1 MLETASIAGGAVA
14 ALFLVLVLGFFAYV
28 RWHQDKKREQLDEAQ
43 SQCPGF
49 IGDAVDGPEVC
60 SCPQQV
66 QTFNTYSNLSSTES
80 GTVRNG
86 DHPTNGVHVHLVPKL
101 RPFGP
106 HHDKFI
112 SMDAVYVHR

>member
-14 ALFLVLVLGFFAYV
+14 ALFLVLVLGFCAYV
-28 RWHQDKKREQLDEAQ
+28 RWHQDKKREQLNEQFQ
-43 SQCPGF
+43 SPGLN
-49 IGDAVDGPEVC
+49 GDTVDGPEVC
-60 SCPQQV
+60 NCRQN
-66 QTFNTYSNLSSTES
+66 QTFNTFSNLSSTES
-80 GTVRNG
+80 G
-86 DHPTNGVHVHLVPKL
+86 TNGVHVHLVPKK

>member
-14 ALFLVLVLGFFAYV
+14 ALFLVLVLGFCAYV
-28 RWHQDKKREQLDEAQ
+28 RWHQDKKREQLNEQ
-43 SQCPGF
+43 SQSPGLN
-49 IGDAVDGPEVC
+49 GDTVDGPELC
-60 SCPQQV
+60 NCQQNQV
-66 QTFNTYSNLSSTES
+66 FNTYSNLSSAES
-80 GTVRNG
+80 GTARNG
-86 DHPTNGVHVHLVPKL
+86 EHTNGVHVHLVPKK